1 MLAARMAETE
11 QSDNEGASVGQ
22 SIWTA
27 SRSARD
33 RILSFSLVYVA
44 IFVFI
49 VMYIFTV
56 RAVEYVLD
64 SHLQQMAEQAVVVN
78 QLDAPIA
85 NQIRDRMNA
94 VVEESPWVTLGGAQ
108 ATSLVLGSD
117 GITWIYVQGQV
128 PPQPEGLD
136 PTDVLRQAVDLLPAT
151 AVVTA
156 TVPHN
161 SLIANGIL
169 ISYAA
174 VLLWGLYAYN
184 RTNHRRY
191 QRAMDSAL
199 RQREEAAGRA
209 AHIQSELAVTRDRLS
224 KVEPTDQAFSAEIRS
239 LESERQQLQQK
250 LAGLAA
256 REEELRGKADHA
268 VELSQ
273 EVRALEDLLEEAA
286 GDLASK
292 DDEIRNLE
300 QNLKKATK
308 AAVPKARN
316 RGSESMSRRL
326 KTLYANLEIDAHAI
340 DDLIA
345 LRDETKQLKAEE
357 QLKRLCEEADN
368 VAVRRKVGGLPEH
381 LTIFELGFAGKGRI
395 YYSRGKQSR
404 FRILAIG
411 AKNTQDS
418 DLDYLRRL
426 PKEDPA

>member
-11 QSDNEGASVGQ
+11 QSDNEGTSVGQ

-64 SHLQQMAEQAVVVN
+64 NHLQQIAEQAVIVS

-85 NQIRDRMNA
+85 NQIRDRMKA
-94 VVEESPWVTLGGAQ
+94 GVEESPWVTLGGAQ
-108 ATSLVLGSD
+108 ATSLVLGGD

-209 AHIQSELAVTRDRLS
+209 AHIQSELAVTRERLS
-224 KVEPTDQAFSAEIRS
+224 KVEPTDQAFSAEIQS
-239 LESERQQLQQK
+239 LESERRQLQQK
-250 LAGLAA
+250 LAGLAS

-286 GDLASK
+286 GDLVSK
-292 DDEIRNLE
+292 DDEIRSLE

-308 AAVPKARN
+308 AAAPKTRN

-326 KTLYANLEIDAHAI
+326 KTLYTNLEIDAHAI

-404 FRILAIG
+404 FRILAVG

-426 PKEDPA
+426 PREDSA